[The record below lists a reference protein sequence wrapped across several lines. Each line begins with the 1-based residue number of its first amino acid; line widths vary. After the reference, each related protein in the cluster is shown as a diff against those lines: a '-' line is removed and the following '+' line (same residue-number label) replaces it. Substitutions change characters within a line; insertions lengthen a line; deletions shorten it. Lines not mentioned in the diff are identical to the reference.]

1 MGKNSKSLDNEI
13 AELKELLDSNRIPLG
28 ERPGCSLNEAIPYAV
43 NRCGGPLSAAQIDE
57 ASKLA
62 AEWTDAIGCAAGYG
76 LGRPASPTR
85 LQTASSSRGGDTN
98 TAQTGD
104 LAVSALFFQRSS
116 SRAPIPQTDLDSP
129 CGRASSA
136 SGRPHTKLA
145 SVARAV
151 TRLAMQRSPN
161 LSLEHQE
168 TSHG

>member
-1 MGKNSKSLDNEI
+1 MAKNSKSLDDEI
-13 AELKELLDSNRIPLG
+13 TELKELLDSNRIPLG
-28 ERPGCSLNEAIPYAV
+28 ERPGCSLSEAIPYAV
-43 NRCGGPLSAAQIDE
+43 NRCGGLLSAAQIDE
-57 ASKLA
+57 ASKLCPRA
-62 AEWTDAIGCAAGYG
+62 NEWAGAIGCAAGYR
-76 LGRPASPTR
+76 LGKPACPTR
-85 LQTASSSRGGDTN
+85 LQTASRGGDTN
-98 TAQTGD
+98 PETGD

-116 SRAPIPQTDLDSP
+116 SLTPVPETDLDSP
-129 CGRASSA
+129 YGRASSA